1 MMQKAKKK
9 EAIEKVRG
17 VFEGYIQA
25 SPYMELLWS
34 DKLGYVLMLIDSKT
48 SEIVE
53 NRVVTDAESLCRYL
67 IGEIAQ
73 KALEIMGKDHDACEL
88 SPREHDE
95 IRKELKPYMEQ
106 LPEYG
111 YLLRKHFKPP
121 SEMGRTE

>member
-1 MMQKAKKK
+1 MMQKAEKK

-17 VFEGYIQA
+17 VFEEYIQA

-53 NRVVTDAESLCRYL
+53 NRVVTDTGRDSPHL
-67 IGEIAQ
+67 IGEIVQ
-73 KALEIMGKDHDACEL
+73 KALKIMGKDHDACEL
-88 SPREHDE
+88 SPQERDE
-95 IRKELKPYMEQ
+95 IGKELKPYMEQ

-111 YLLRKHFKPP
+111 YLF
-121 SEMGRTE
+121 E